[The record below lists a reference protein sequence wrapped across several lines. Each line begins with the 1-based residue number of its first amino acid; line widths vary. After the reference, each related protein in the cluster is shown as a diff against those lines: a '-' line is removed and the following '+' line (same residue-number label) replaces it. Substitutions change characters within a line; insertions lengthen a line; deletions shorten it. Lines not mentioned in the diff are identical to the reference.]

1 MAKDGLPS
9 LQGWA
14 WQRGKDSP
22 WEGPFIACFVLLQE
36 KAVDGD
42 NLGLRF
48 GKPQAV
54 LLGHAIV
61 FAGKENRW
69 TTLIWFGLSVCACG
83 HECIYVHEC
92 ARACE
97 VYMCMKAPACLCVL
111 CARV

>member
-1 MAKDGLPS
+1 MACPPF
-9 LQGWA
+9 
-14 WQRGKDSP
+14 RGGHGRGERTAP
-22 WEGPFIACFVLLQE
+22 GRGPFIACFVLLQE

-42 NLGLRF
+42 NPGLRF

-54 LLGHAIV
+54 LLGHALV

-92 ARACE
+92 TRACE

-111 CARV
+111 CAHV